1 MTPSADWHTLID
13 ALPHAV
19 WMVDAATLRVVS
31 ANAPAAQLLGCER
44 EQLIGNAAL
53 TLAATPEDLCFWEEA
68 AAGHHDMLSSD
79 TFVRRFD
86 GTAVPVSRRIERIEL
101 GGAFFYLVALQDRSA
116 QVRAERELELAAAEL
131 SATLESTAD
140 GILVTDLAGRIRHC
154 NRRFADLWGVPQDL
168 LTHREDDALLD
179 WMRRSVTDPATYMRR
194 LAAVE
199 EATLLQASDVLELHS
214 GKVIER
220 ITLPQ
225 CSGGRPIGR
234 VFSFRDITDRIVASQ
249 RIEKLSHTDALT
261 GLPNRSLLGERIE
274 RALALSLREGAPFAL
289 LLLNLDHFKHI
300 NDTLGHA
307 FGDRVLVEVAERLTT
322 GVRQIDTVARLGAD
336 EFVLLAQRSDAAGA
350 EAAARRVMEAL
361 QRSFTLDGMSF
372 TVTASIGIAL
382 HPADGLDMDDLLGR
396 ADAAMREVKQA
407 GRAGFRFHTVRSQ
420 VGDADLRT
428 RMQLDHAMR
437 QALTQQR
444 FRLHYQPQ
452 VDLDTGTVIGAEALI
467 RWRDPELGEVPPG
480 RFIPVAEESGFIV
493 AIGDWVL
500 RQAVAQAAQWHDAG
514 MPMRMSVNVSALQ
527 FRQPGFVDGVAS
539 TLRAAGLPGR
549 LLELELTESILIQD
563 VEDTLARLHALAGL
577 GVLLA
582 IDDFG
587 TGYSSLGYLKRLPI
601 GRLKIDRSFV
611 MDLPGDT
618 SDASIVNAIIHLGLA
633 LGIQVIAEGVET
645 EAQREFLRQAGCHE
659 FQGYL
664 FAPALDVKSFELRLA
679 PAAGRRV
686 VPLPR
691 RRAARIQPVSAARD

>member
-1 MTPSADWHTLID
+1 MSFRPQWHTLIE
-13 ALPHAV
+13 AMPHAV
-19 WMVDAATLRVVS
+19 WLVDAATLRVVS
-31 ANAPAAQLLGCER
+31 ANGPAALLLGCDR
-44 EQLIGNAAL
+44 AQLIGNAAL

-68 AAGHHDMLSSD
+68 ASGHHELLLSDS
-79 TFVRRFD
+79 FVRRFD
-86 GTAVPVSRRIERIEL
+86 GTAVPVTRRIERIEL
-101 GGAFFYLVALQDRSA
+101 DGAGFFVVALQDRSA
-116 QVRAERELELAAAEL
+116 QVRIERELEMSAAEL

-154 NRRFADLWGVPQDL
+154 NRRFADLWGVPEDL
-168 LTHREDDALLD
+168 LLNRDDDAVLD
-179 WMRRSVTDPATYMRR
+179 WMRRSVTDPSTYMRR
-194 LAAVE
+194 LAIVE
-199 EATLLQASDVLELHS
+199 EATMLQASDVLELHS

-225 CSGGRPIGR
+225 CSRGRPIGR
-234 VFSFRDITDRIVASQ
+234 VYSYRDITDRIVASQ
-249 RIEKLSHTDALT
+249 RIEKLSHTDTLT
-261 GLPNRSLLGERIE
+261 GLPNRALLGERIE
-274 RALALSLREGAPFAL
+274 RALALAQREGAPFAL
-289 LLLNLDHFKHI
+289 LLLNLDHFKQI

-307 FGDRVLVEVAERLTT
+307 FGDRVLVEVSERLSA

-361 QRSFTLDGMSF
+361 QRPFTLDGMSF
-372 TVTASIGIAL
+372 TVTASLGIAL
-382 HPADGLDMDDLLGR
+382 HPADASDMDDLLGR

-407 GRAGFRFHTVRSQ
+407 GRAGYRFHTQRSHA
-420 VGDADLRT
+420 GDADLRT

-452 VDLDTGTVIGAEALI
+452 VDFASNAVIGAEALI

-500 RQAVAQAAQWHDAG
+500 RQAVAQAAQWNANG
-514 MPMRMSVNVSALQ
+514 LPIRMSVNVSALQ

-563 VEDTLARLHALAGL
+563 AEDTLARLHALAEL

-611 MDLPGDT
+611 TDLPGDT
-618 SDASIVNAIIHLGLA
+618 SDASIVNAIIHLGRA
-633 LGIQVIAEGVET
+633 LDIQVIAEGVET
-645 EAQREFLRQAGCHE
+645 EAQRLFLRQAGCHE

-664 FAPALDVKSFELRLA
+664 FAPALDVKSFEALLA
-679 PAAGRRV
+679 PATDRRV
-686 VPLPR
+686 VRMPR
-691 RRAARIQPVSAARD
+691 RGAPRVQPAAASRD

>member
-1 MTPSADWHTLID
+1 
-13 ALPHAV
+13 
-19 WMVDAATLRVVS
+19 
-31 ANAPAAQLLGCER
+31 
-44 EQLIGNAAL
+44 
-53 TLAATPEDLCFWEEA
+53 
-68 AAGHHDMLSSD
+68 
-79 TFVRRFD
+79 
-86 GTAVPVSRRIERIEL
+86 
-101 GGAFFYLVALQDRSA
+101 
-116 QVRAERELELAAAEL
+116 
-131 SATLESTAD
+131 
-140 GILVTDLAGRIRHC
+140 
-154 NRRFADLWGVPQDL
+154 
-168 LTHREDDALLD
+168 
-179 WMRRSVTDPATYMRR
+179 
-194 LAAVE
+194 
-199 EATLLQASDVLELHS
+199 
-214 GKVIER
+214 
-220 ITLPQ
+220 
-225 CSGGRPIGR
+225 
-234 VFSFRDITDRIVASQ
+234 
-249 RIEKLSHTDALT
+249 
-261 GLPNRSLLGERIE
+261 
-274 RALALSLREGAPFAL
+274 
-289 LLLNLDHFKHI
+289 
-300 NDTLGHA
+300 
-307 FGDRVLVEVAERLTT
+307 
-322 GVRQIDTVARLGAD
+322 VRQIDTVARLGAD

-361 QRSFTLDGMSF
+361 QRPFTLDGMSF
-372 TVTASIGIAL
+372 TVTASLGITL
-382 HPADGLDMDDLLGR
+382 HPADGADMDDLLGR

-407 GRAGFRFHTVRSQ
+407 GRAGYRFHTQRSHA
-420 VGDADLRT
+420 GDTDLRT

-452 VDLDTGTVIGAEALI
+452 VNLATGTVIGAEALI

-500 RQAVAQAAQWHDAG
+500 RQAVAQAAQWNASG

-611 MDLPGDT
+611 TDLPGDT
-618 SDASIVNAIIHLGLA
+618 SDASIVNAIINLGRA
-633 LGIQVIAEGVET
+633 LDIQVIAEGVET
-645 EAQREFLRQAGCHE
+645 EAQRLFLRQAGCHE

-664 FAPALDVKSFELRLA
+664 CAPALDAKSFETLLA
-679 PAAGRRV
+679 PVSDRRV
-686 VPLPR
+686 VRLPR
-691 RRAARIQPVSAARD
+691 RSTARIEPAASARD

>member
-1 MTPSADWHTLID
+1 MTLRADWHTLID
-13 ALPHAV
+13 AMPHAV
-19 WMVDAATLRVVS
+19 WMVDAATLRVVA
-31 ANAPAAQLLGCER
+31 ANSPAAQLLGCER

-68 AAGHHDMLSSD
+68 AAGHHERLSSD

-86 GTAVPVSRRIERIEL
+86 GAAVPVSRRIESIEL
-101 GGAFFYLVALQDRSA
+101 GGSGYYLVALHDRSA

-131 SATLESTAD
+131 AATLESTAD

-168 LTHREDDALLD
+168 LTNRQDDALLD

-199 EATLLQASDVLELHS
+199 EATMLQASDVLELHS

-234 VFSFRDITDRIVASQ
+234 VFSFRDITDRIAASQ
-249 RIEKLSHTDALT
+249 RIEKLSHTDSLT

-274 RALALSLREGAPFAL
+274 RALALAQREGAPFAL

-307 FGDRVLVEVAERLTT
+307 FGDRVLVEVAERLTA

-361 QRSFTLDGMSF
+361 QRPFTLDGMSF
-372 TVTASIGIAL
+372 TVTASLGIAL
-382 HPADGLDMDDLLGR
+382 HPADGSDMDGLLGR

-407 GRAGFRFHTVRSQ
+407 GRAGFRFHTQRSQ
-420 VGDADLRT
+420 AGDADLRT

-452 VDLDTGTVIGAEALI
+452 VDLATGTVIGAEALI

-500 RQAVAQAAQWHDAG
+500 RQAVAQAAQWHASG

-563 VEDTLARLHALAGL
+563 VEGTLSRLHALAEI

-618 SDASIVNAIIHLGLA
+618 SDASIVNAIINLGRA
-633 LGIQVIAEGVET
+633 LDIQVIAEGVET
-645 EAQREFLRQAGCHE
+645 EAQRQFLRQAGCHE

-664 FAPALDVKSFELRLA
+664 FAPALDVKSFEALLA
-679 PAAGRRV
+679 PAANRRV

-691 RRAARIQPVSAARD
+691 RRAARAQPGAAVRD